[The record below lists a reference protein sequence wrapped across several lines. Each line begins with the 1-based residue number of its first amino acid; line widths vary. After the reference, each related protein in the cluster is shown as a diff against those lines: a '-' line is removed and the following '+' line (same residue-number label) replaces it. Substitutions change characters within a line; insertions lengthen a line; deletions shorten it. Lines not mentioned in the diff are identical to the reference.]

1 MSVCLSCHSSHYQ
14 PRITE
19 SHSRE
24 GAGYPNSEP
33 QAQAAGTAITEPPS
47 PQPLLYSILKLFTLS
62 CDACALCLA
71 NSRYSRYGCGRSKH
85 RIVEPGWVGT
95 WRGGSFLPPHRLTFT
110 GSYSRDLW
118 ECRPRAAKA
127 LPEAMYDLLLR
138 DKNALLRMGCR
149 PCHQSQL

>member
-62 CDACALCLA
+62 CDARALCLA

-95 WRGGSFLPPHRLTFT
+95 
-110 GSYSRDLW
+110 
-118 ECRPRAAKA
+118 
-127 LPEAMYDLLLR
+127 
-138 DKNALLRMGCR
+138 
-149 PCHQSQL
+149 